1 MLNKKTSIS
10 EATELLAALK
20 SHVFLSELSLA
31 LYCSQSK
38 EVTPDMDW
46 HLCEML
52 TNDVPIADK
61 TALIPIEEALH
72 RSANENKPVVTCSP
86 LGLFCFAVPL
96 SSSDSSLCSLIG
108 HGVRAKTLNLWQLEI
123 MAKTVNT
130 DPILLLEKLE
140 KLPITTEQDLT
151 KVADKV
157 HTILPSLKRE
167 YSSGMFMETTIER
180 LNAIVG
186 MSAEIDNAETEE
198 EAISLLIDTISIL
211 FDIQRIAVL
220 NCGHD
225 STSFAI
231 TGHYGLPADMGKIPA
246 ENVLRIIPDG
256 SKGKAFVLFE
266 EITSLFPFVPADY
279 ATCIPFTVCGN
290 TIGMAILFGVELQER
305 DALFMELL
313 AARAAAKIAQ
323 LGKSEVDREDISRAA
338 KVLAMINE
346 LPFLEDNEQL
356 YDSILDMAAD
366 LVNAAC
372 GSLMLLD
379 KKGESLRIE
388 SAKGMNMRLAKS
400 LSLKLGSGIAG
411 KVAASGNP
419 LLVNDIEQD
428 ARIAGQNR
436 PRFKSRS
443 FVSIPLKFREQIL
456 GVLNLS
462 DKVNQ
467 GIFDEA
473 DLEMLSTFGNHASAV
488 IRRSSILERSEQ
500 LEHLSI
506 TDPLTELFNRRFLE
520 IRMDEELNR
529 SLRQGLQMTVM
540 LIDLDNFKKFNDLH
554 GHIAGDKALKRVARI
569 LEKAVREMDVVTRY
583 GGEEFCLVLPGTAK
597 MESMFVAERI
607 RRGIEK
613 EVFLCERNL
622 PAGRLTA
629 SIGIASY
636 PEDGQSATPLINSA
650 DIALYRAKEQG
661 RNRVVIFNG
670 PADYTD
676 SGFIIQSTRQ
686 HA

>member
-1 MLNKKTSIS
+1 MLNKKTPIS

-20 SHVFLSELSLA
+20 SHAFLSELSLA

-38 EVTPDMDW
+38 EVTADMDW
-46 HLCEML
+46 RLCEIP
-52 TNDVPIADK
+52 TNEPIIGK
-61 TALIPIEEALH
+61 TALFPIEEALQ
-72 RSANENKPVVTCSP
+72 RSAAGNKPVVACSP

-96 SSSDSSLCSLIG
+96 PSSDSSLCSLIG
-108 HGVRAKTLNLWQLEI
+108 HGMRAKTLNLWQLEI
-123 MAKTVNT
+123 IAKTVNT

-157 HTILPSLKRE
+157 HTLIPSLKAE
-167 YSSGMFMETTIER
+167 YSSGMFMEATIER

-186 MSAEIDNAETEE
+186 MSAEIDTAGTEE
-198 EAISLLIDTISIL
+198 LAISLLIDTISIL

-220 NCGHD
+220 IREKDNG
-225 STSFAI
+225 SFSI
-231 TGHYGLPADMGKIPA
+231 TGHYGLPADMRNIPA
-246 ENVLRIIPDG
+246 ENVLGAIPAVSNG
-256 SKGKAFVLFE
+256 RTFVLLE
-266 EITSLFPFVPADY
+266 EINSLFPFVPADY
-279 ATCIPFTVCGN
+279 ATCVPFTAGGN
-290 TIGMAILFGVELQER
+290 TIGMVILFGVELQER

-313 AARAAAKIAQ
+313 AARTAAKIAQ
-323 LGKSEVDREDISRAA
+323 LGKSEVDREDISKAA
-338 KVLAMINE
+338 KVLAIINE
-346 LPFLEDNEQL
+346 LPFLEDNELL
-356 YDSILDMAAD
+356 YDSILDMAAN
-366 LVNAAC
+366 LVKAAC

-379 KKGESLRIE
+379 KKGETLRIQ

-411 KVAASGNP
+411 RVAASGLP

-428 ARIAGQNR
+428 TRIAGQNR
-436 PRFKSRS
+436 SRFKTRS
-443 FVSIPLKFREQIL
+443 FVSIPLKFREQLL

-462 DKVNQ
+462 DKDNQ
-467 GIFDEA
+467 GIFDGT

-506 TDPLTELFNRRFLE
+506 TDPLTELFNRRFLD
-520 IRMDEELNR
+520 IRMEEELNR
-529 SLRQGLQMTVM
+529 SLRQRLQMTVM
-540 LIDLDNFKKFNDLH
+540 LIDLDNFKKFNDLY
-554 GHIAGDKALKRVARI
+554 GHVAGDKALKRVARI
-569 LEKAVREMDVVTRY
+569 LEKAVRDMDVVTRY

-613 EVFLCERNL
+613 EAFLCERNL
-622 PAGRLTA
+622 PVGRLTA

-636 PEDGQSATPLINSA
+636 PEDGKNATHLINSA
-650 DIALYRAKEQG
+650 DIALYQAKEQG
-661 RNRVVIFNG
+661 RNRIIIFNG
-670 PADYTD
+670 PTDYAD
-676 SGFIIQSTRQ
+676 SGFFLQATRR